1 MALKKDEKV
10 FLKKL
15 VKQELDAFKRDK
27 KTLLWENSPSF
38 LKGEHEYKHF
48 LENILK
54 KLE

>member
-1 MALKKDEKV
+1 MTLTNDEKG

-15 VKQELDAFKRDK
+15 VKQELDAFVENK

-48 LENILK
+48 LENLLR